1 MQNSLTNVSL
11 LFGLSSWVLFVLRL
25 SDFWGTGFGS
35 IVLFFLPAMGGL
47 IIGIIAHIK
56 HREKMFTAVAIGI
69 SAVPFLVLALMIV
82 LRTQSNDGTQYLN

>member
-25 SDFWGTGFGS
+25 SEFLGTGFGS
-35 IVLFFLPAMGGL
+35 ILLLFLPAMGGL

-56 HREKMFTAVAIGI
+56 HQEKMLAAVAIWI
-69 SAVPFLVLALMIV
+69 SAMPFVVLALIIV